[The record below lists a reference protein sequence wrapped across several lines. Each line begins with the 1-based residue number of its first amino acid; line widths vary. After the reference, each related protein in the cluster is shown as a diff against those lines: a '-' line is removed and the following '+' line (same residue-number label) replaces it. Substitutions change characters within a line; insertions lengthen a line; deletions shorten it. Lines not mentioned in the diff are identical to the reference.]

1 MLFYPETETDRKSMA
16 KQFDSGVVVIDGC
29 VEQLMEMIA
38 MPSVLLLRRSC
49 WLLRARRAGV
59 NKIQGH
65 LSNKQKN
72 FATRDKALAEIP
84 LKRTP
89 LDQYVAKN

>member
-1 MLFYPETETDRKSMA
+1 MLFEPETETDRKSME

-49 WLLRARRAGV
+49 WLLRPRRAGV

-65 LSNKQKN
+65 LSNKQKKLRN
-72 FATRDKALAEIP
+72 
-84 LKRTP
+84 KRQR
-89 LDQYVAKN
+89 LD